1 MTDNDIINYFAQ
13 FVSNRQINW
22 KKLPKDIE
30 EYLKN
35 RYNDNSTNLLKE
47 SYARIKNNI
56 EILPECPIC
65 HKKHTFINR
74 LDKFPYP
81 IYCSNKCKGESK
93 EWINKQKETKK
104 ELYGNAN
111 YNNRKKYKETC
122 LEKYGCENVYQNDEI
137 KNKIKD
143 IKKEKYGDEYY
154 NNREQV
160 YKTNLKNLGVKMPFQ
175 SKEILNKCNETLKIK
190 YGENV
195 HNPMD
200 LEFVKNKIRNTCL
213 ERYGVDW
220 ITKTDWYVEKT
231 KNTLLERYGVDSYS
245 KSKEWKEHIQSL
257 EYQIHRKQQEYITKK
272 KNKSFCGSKE
282 ENLCFELIKEKYT
295 DAVHQFR
302 DNKRYPFNCDI
313 YIPSLD
319 LFIEYQGSEFH
330 GRKPYEGTEED
341 LQKIKLWK
349 ERGDEICKQENKHGS
364 RYHAMINTW
373 TIGDVNKRNIAKQ
386 NNLNYIE
393 FWNINEVKEW
403 LNIN

>member
-35 RYNDNSTNLLKE
+35 RYDDNSTNLLKE

-56 EILPECPIC
+56 EVLPECPTC
-65 HKKHTFINR
+65 HKKHIFTNR
-74 LDKFPYP
+74 LDKPPYP
-81 IYCSNKCKGESK
+81 IYCSNKCKGQSID
-93 EWINKQKETKK
+93 WLNKQKKTKQNK
-104 ELYGNAN
+104 YGNPN
-111 YNNRKKYKETC
+111 YNNRIQYKQTC
-122 LEKYGCENVYQNDEI
+122 INKYGVENPYQNEEI
-137 KNKIKD
+137 KNKIKKTKLD
-143 IKKEKYGDEYY
+143 KYGDEFC
-154 NNREQV
+154 NNKEKVHQ
-160 YKTNLKNLGVKMPFQ
+160 TNLKNLGVEMPFQ
-175 SKEILNKCNETLKIK
+175 SKEILNKCIETLKNK
-190 YGENV
+190 YGENI

-220 ITKTDWYVEKT
+220 ITKTDWWVEKT
-231 KNTLLERYGVDSYS
+231 KNTLLKHYGVDSYS
-245 KSKEWKEHIQSL
+245 KSKEWKEHIQSP

-272 KNKSFCGSKE
+272 KNKSFNISKE
-282 ENLCFELIKEKYT
+282 EILCYELIKEKYN
-295 DAVHQFR
+295 DVVHQFK
-302 DNKRYPFNCDI
+302 DKKRYPFNCDF

-319 LFIEYQGSEFH
+319 LFIEYQVSEFL

-364 RYHAMINTW
+364 RYYAMINTW

-403 LNIN
+403 LNKN